1 MAECD
6 LLVEPVFSIRI
17 GDKAADR
24 ANLPGVLSLLGA
36 GKDVVFDALQPHQG
50 HPWYALLVHLGAL
63 TLKALGET
71 DPALSEDKYRE
82 GLRKL
87 SAKGWHLLDNDLSQP
102 AFLQSPTDGR
112 LTDAENRKNK
122 RLTPDELDMIPFAA
136 NHSRKLRRIVQAS
149 WEHWVFT
156 LASLQ
161 GQCVSVAD
169 YRGTVRSTGSG
180 RVCVTL
186 APSPSLGARYVRD
199 VGIALSERLAIA
211 KTLGFAGKRTL
222 LWLEPWDGE
231 GSFGPADLAPLFL
244 DVPRIVRLV
253 REPDGALV
261 AYRRVST
268 IGRVQMESCG
278 GDLWTPISRHEK
290 RKGRPIGFGGVET
303 ELRLSRAD
311 MVSQT
316 GYGKLH
322 QLVFDQD
329 TIKPPSLRY
338 PIEGA
343 GYLIISGLI
352 TNKGKTL
359 GYHERMVPIQSRY
372 VQDLGKDNAESRVA
386 ALSRE
391 HVEIAADVEKALGQA
406 VYTLM
411 LGEESPRHSLRKR
424 NEKEHAR
431 ILTAYQRALDDQ
443 FFEQLFAR
451 LEEGKD
457 TPAPW
462 FDFTMRAARAVVDSA
477 SRTCVHWTGRHYKGI
492 AHAMLVL
499 DKYEGE
505 QRKANER
512 LGGGGDDVMTEPAET
527 YTKLSETIAKIHNY
541 IVGLGHR
548 DRGAV
553 AKLRRI
559 DEERPSEE
567 DFFNIEAL
575 YIDKSGL
582 PRVSGSDREHNRRW
596 TTVVRWNAEAAGLHS
611 RTSTGRALAEAG
623 LSNQRFERLLNAED
637 SDVLDATMD
646 STVRFLRSKR
656 QKFQLTDLAYIYLY
670 PMTPE
675 ANDIRRKMAKEYYP
689 AARGR

>member
-17 GDKAADR
+17 GDKAADK
-24 ANLPGVLSLLGA
+24 ATLPGVLSLLGA
-36 GKDVVFDALQPHQG
+36 GKDVIFEALQSHQA

-63 TLKALGET
+63 TLRGLGQT
-71 DPALSEDKYRE
+71 DPALSEDEYRQ
-82 GLRKL
+82 GMRKL
-87 SAKGWHLLDNDLSQP
+87 STNGWHLVDNDRTQP
-102 AFLQSPTDGR
+102 AFLQSPTDDR
-112 LTDAENRKNK
+112 LTAPENRKNK
-122 RLTPDELDMIPFAA
+122 RLTPDELDMVPFAA
-136 NHSRKLRRIVQAS
+136 NHSRKLRRIVEPR
-149 WEHWVFT
+149 WEHWAIT
-156 LASLQ
+156 LGSLQ

-180 RVCVTL
+180 RICVTL
-186 APSPSLGARYVRD
+186 AESLSLGKRYVRD
-199 VGIALSERLAIA
+199 VGIALSERLSIA
-211 KTLGFAGKRTL
+211 KTLGLAGKRTL

-231 GSFGPADLAPLFL
+231 KSLGAEDVAPLFI

-253 REPDGALV
+253 REPGGALV
-261 AYRRVST
+261 AYRRVSAT
-268 IGRVQMESCG
+268 GRVQLESCG
-278 GDLWTPISRHEK
+278 GDLWTPISRNEK

-303 ELRLSRAD
+303 ELRLSRSD
-311 MVSQT
+311 IVSQT

-359 GYHERMVPIQSRY
+359 GYHERAVPIQSRY
-372 VQDLGKDNAESRVA
+372 MQDLGKDNAESRVA

-424 NEKEHAR
+424 TEKEHAR

-443 FFEQLFAR
+443 FFECLFAR
-451 LEEGKD
+451 MEEGKD
-457 TPAPW
+457 SPSAW
-462 FDFTMRAARAVVDSA
+462 FDFTMKAARAVVDSA
-477 SRTCVHWTGRHYKGI
+477 SRTCVHWTGRHFKGI
-492 AHAMLVL
+492 AHAMMVL
-499 DKYEGE
+499 DKYEAE

-512 LGGGGDDVMTEPAET
+512 LGGGDDIMMEPAET
-527 YTKLSETIAKIHNY
+527 YTKLGETIAKIHNY
-541 IVGLGHR
+541 VVGLGHR

-567 DFFNIEAL
+567 DFYNIEAL
-575 YIDKSGL
+575 YIDKAGL

-623 LSNQRFERLLNAED
+623 LSSQKFERLLNAED

-675 ANDIRRKMAKEYYP
+675 ANDIRRKMAKEYYHP